1 MSRTSWARQA
11 AESDMAGSS
20 SAAAADGTAQS
31 KIEIVP
37 AAQWFFQLKVDY
49 FCYNI

>member
-37 AAQWFFQLKVDY
+37 AAQFFSTKD
-49 FCYNI
+49 